1 MWLQT
6 RMFLLVALMF
16 GILYGI
22 IVGVGT
28 WMGAG
33 SAITYIIIGFGII
46 GLQYL
51 ISPSIISRSP
61 SDWPN
66 TPRPDIILS
75 PTITWR

>member
-6 RMFLLVALMF
+6 RMFLLVVLMF

-33 SAITYIIIGFGII
+33 SMITYVIIGFVIL
-46 GLQYL
+46 GLQY
-51 ISPSIISRSP
+51 
-61 SDWPN
+61 
-66 TPRPDIILS
+66 
-75 PTITWR
+75 